1 MSHRGVQFGLIN
13 VSGDSQGLQIGLINR
28 SETMYGFQLGL
39 VNIIRDAEFQFMPIL
54 NVGF

>member
-1 MSHRGVQFGLIN
+1 M
-13 VSGDSQGLQIGLINR
+13 NR